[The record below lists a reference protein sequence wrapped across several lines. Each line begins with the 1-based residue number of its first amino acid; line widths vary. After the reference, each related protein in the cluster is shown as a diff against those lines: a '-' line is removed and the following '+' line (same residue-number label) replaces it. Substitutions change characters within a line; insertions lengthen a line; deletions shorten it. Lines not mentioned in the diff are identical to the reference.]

1 MEYLILIVIGLIG
14 GFFAKNW
21 VRDSLIAEG
30 VQKDSRLSKEQASKE
45 TEIIDLKKDIE
56 QTKKTEEGRTPDKV
70 EEYWN
75 KK

>member
-45 TEIIDLKKDIE
+45 IEIIDLKKDIE